1 MKNLL
6 NDSNILDIDIRF
18 IKMLGIRNYVN
29 PNYIEY
35 QEKDLNIQE
44 IVDDLNLHGL
54 LILTFHIYV
63 NRYNTMYD
71 VSIELQNKIN
81 KLKIYEIENSS
92 SIENSISLQLNF
104 NNNQNN
110 TSSSGG
116 GSVSVHETDTN
127 MDITNIYFNIYDY
140 KLKLNKDGLINPERN
155 KYNYIYYEFNH
166 KKRFIDNH
174 DHIQRLIDMFNKYV
188 ITVE

>member
-1 MKNLL
+1 
-6 NDSNILDIDIRF
+6 
-18 IKMLGIRNYVN
+18 
-29 PNYIEY
+29 
-35 QEKDLNIQE
+35 
-44 IVDDLNLHGL
+44 
-54 LILTFHIYV
+54 
-63 NRYNTMYD
+63 MYD

-155 KYNYIYYEFNH
+155 KYNYIYYEFYL

-174 DHIQRLIDMFNKYV
+174 DHIQRLIDMFDKYV